1 MLRLFGITPNRWLIA
16 LAGAAVLTAGVLKHG
31 PELMIIGGALLAWAA
46 ITLIASRRR

>member
-16 LAGAAVLTAGVLKHG
+16 LAGAAALAAGLVKHG
-31 PELMIIGGALLAWAA
+31 PELMVIGGALLAWTA